1 MLLECKKTVNL
12 MPLTKSTVDY
22 DILHVSLPLEVMKRT
37 PQMECLSKN
46 NIRPKI
52 LTLALT

>member
-22 DILHVSLPLEVMKRT
+22 GILHVSLPLEVMKRT
-37 PQMECLSKN
+37 PQMECLSK
-46 NIRPKI
+46 K
-52 LTLALT
+52 